1 MMIGAVFQGR
11 EGCKMDCNESITSV
25 DFLTQPVTHHA
36 RRAAALLSRSA

>member
-11 EGCKMDCNESITSV
+11 EGCKMDSTESITSV
-25 DFLTQPVTHHA
+25 DFLPQPVTHHA